1 MWSGSQLLLIFMIC
15 AAPAIASWSP
25 NNGRRMNKK
34 NSSPRRFPGYE
45 SWNSELYPI
54 WKAGDSRWHDC
65 WKGGQISLEVNNDAP
80 TLTGAKSTFYI
91 NLKFP
96 RNQTIQSDGKIVW
109 AENCTLN
116 GTYVTAGES
125 VYPNDTLQNA
135 DEVFPDGKPFPRISK
150 KKESKFIFVW
160 QTLGKYWQIVDGP
173 SSLVV
178 VDTADIP
185 LGSYT
190 MEVAVYHYRGPKK
203 FIPIGKATSQF
214 AITDQIPFSVA
225 ISQITDLNDA
235 DNSFIQ
241 NRAILFG
248 IKLHDPSL
256 YLKGADVSFSWD
268 FGDESGTLISRVH
281 TVTHTYLS
289 TGAFKPQVVVQ
300 TAIPTSVCSTA
311 NPMTENSNP
320 TISAITSDPTA
331 PPPITGSSVV
341 TPGLIVSPVTSQPTA
356 GEVTTGDT
364 APSQLPPVEPIA
376 VSTPV
381 SDSPVPPSEQQPMV
395 IPTSTGGTIPVPSST
410 INPVTPASDEAINAP
425 IPVPE
430 QAINAATPASDE
442 AINAATPA
450 SDETIN
456 AAIPVSEQAINAA
469 TPTSDEAI
477 NAATPASD
485 EAINAATPASDE
497 TINAAIPVS
506 EQAINAATPASDD
519 TINAATPASDD
530 MINTAT
536 PASDDTINAATPA
549 SDDTINAATP
559 ASDEAINAATPASD
573 DTINAATPA
582 SDDTINA
589 ATPASDD
596 TINAATPASDEAIN
610 AATPASDDT
619 INAATPASDEAI
631 NAATPASDDTI
642 NAATPASDETINV
655 ATPASEQSTA
665 ISVTMLIPES
675 ETTAMNTNEGLMLV
689 KRQALE
695 DPADNCLI
703 YRYGTFSTTINI
715 VQGIES
721 VEIVQISNVVPG
733 SMAEMQQNA
742 VDFTVT
748 CQGSFP
754 SEICTVVLDADCI
767 NPQQTD
773 CSEVLPADE
782 CQLILRQF
790 FNSSGTYCVN
800 VSMTNAVSLAV
811 ASARVNV
818 NPSGTPNTTEALVLV
833 GMLLIAGIIGVVAI
847 TYRKYKEYVPLQQD
861 PSRIHSE
868 WIPDRAAVNIFL
880 RNMFSRQRSRVNES
894 RPLLHGCVI

>member
-395 IPTSTGGTIPVPSST
+395 IPTSTG
-410 INPVTPASDEAINAP
+410 
-425 IPVPE
+425 
-430 QAINAATPASDE
+430 
-442 AINAATPA
+442 
-450 SDETIN
+450 
-456 AAIPVSEQAINAA
+456 
-469 TPTSDEAI
+469 
-477 NAATPASD
+477 
-485 EAINAATPASDE
+485 
-497 TINAAIPVS
+497 
-506 EQAINAATPASDD
+506 
-519 TINAATPASDD
+519 
-530 MINTAT
+530 
-536 PASDDTINAATPA
+536 
-549 SDDTINAATP
+549 
-559 ASDEAINAATPASD
+559 
-573 DTINAATPA
+573 
-582 SDDTINA
+582 
-589 ATPASDD
+589 
-596 TINAATPASDEAIN
+596 
-610 AATPASDDT
+610 
-619 INAATPASDEAI
+619 
-631 NAATPASDDTI
+631 
-642 NAATPASDETINV
+642 
-655 ATPASEQSTA
+655 A

-818 NPSGTPNTTEALVLV
+818 NPTAGGTPNTTEALVLV